1 MDENLHKKLSALR
14 TEIATK
20 NNIHPFLVFHAESV
34 KQMAIQKPETIAS
47 LMEIKF
53 VTHSNASKYGKAF
66 LKLIKNN

>member
-14 TEIATK
+14 TEIAAEK
-20 NNIHPFLVFHAESV
+20 NIHPFLVFHAEAV
-34 KQMAIQKPETIAS
+34 KQMAIQKPNTLAA

-53 VTHSNASKYGKAF
+53 VTHSSASKYGKVF